1 MPQLDISKAAISG
14 VSLTALEYVLEV
26 PKARSVTKAAMNGGL
41 LTLSDLLVQSLAGG
55 NMDELRTFLYKE
67 HEPLTIA
74 MIYTLIQE
82 LKDIFIDSGYEQ
94 YQALIPKIIA
104 NLFLSAGAISVGSSV
119 NRMLGLDEAFISAMK
134 AEKKMLQT
142 CEINRL
148 KAHDYDI
155 DHKNDKKSK
164 DKGKKREVWNE

>member
-119 NRMLGLDEAFISAMK
+119 NRMLGLDENFISQLK
-134 AEKKMLQT
+134 AEKKMLASY
-142 CEINRL
+142 ES
-148 KAHDYDI
+148 
-155 DHKNDKKSK
+155 DHIMAGKYKKEHKDDKKS
-164 DKGKKREVWNE
+164 KGKKREVWNE